1 MDIFVAVAEP
11 TRRAI
16 LDMLAEGDRPAGE
29 LVAAF
34 PALTQPAVSRHL
46 RVLLDVGL
54 VAVRPEAQRRIYAL
68 RPERLAE
75 LDAWLG
81 RYRRFW
87 AAPRCAGAAPGR
99 HGSQVL
105 EGKGGMTMGS
115 PLGRVVIDGDRA
127 AIVFERRISHPID
140 VVWAAITEPDRRRSG
155 SARPRS
161 TRARGARST

>member
-16 LDMLAEGDRPAGE
+16 LEMLAEGDRPAGE

-54 VAVRPEAQRRIYAL
+54 VEVRPEAQRRIYAL

-75 LDAWLG
+75 LDAWLD

-87 AAPRCAGAAPGR
+87 TTRLDALER
-99 HGSQVL
+99 HL
-105 EGKGGMTMGS
+105 ADREGTSSNERKG
-115 PLGRVVIDGDRA
+115 
-127 AIVFERRISHPID
+127 
-140 VVWAAITEPDRRRSG
+140 
-155 SARPRS
+155 
-161 TRARGARST
+161 

>member
-1 MDIFVAVAEP
+1 MRPDPQTPLTQYRLDVIYAQSYTGAMDIFVAVAEP

-16 LDMLAEGDRPAGE
+16 LDLLAEGERPAGE

-54 VAVRPEAQRRIYAL
+54 VEVRPEAQRRIYAL

-87 AAPRCAGAAPGR
+87 AGR
-99 HGSQVL
+99 LDAL
-105 EGKGGMTMGS
+105 ERHLDDREVTSSKERKG
-115 PLGRVVIDGDRA
+115 
-127 AIVFERRISHPID
+127 
-140 VVWAAITEPDRRRSG
+140 
-155 SARPRS
+155 
-161 TRARGARST
+161 